1 MPIETQEEVEYCKL
15 QVHYVAEQE
24 IIKEKHSEAISVF
37 SKHPVPGFRT
47 GKATSSAIY
56 IKYRKQVDDHMRREL
71 ISQAYDDVL
80 FETGI
85 TPLGYPQTTNV
96 RLSGKSNFSCDMLFT
111 KKPDFELSKYTD
123 LEIPKPHIEK
133 TAVEIAELMM
143 QQLREQMGDVAPYGE
158 NDFVQTGDS
167 VTLSYEMYRKDAD
180 TVAKEGEFYKVGS
193 NKFTRDFDD
202 GLMGM
207 IPDEEREFNI
217 DLSGD
222 KVKVKVKLHMGMKTV
237 PCSDNEELAKKTN
250 QESYEKLR
258 EAVAGSATNKISQEE
273 TTLVG
278 EKIKL
283 KLIETHDFEAPS
295 WLTIMEGQNIALQE
309 GIKWE
314 DLEDEARESYLKRA
328 EGRVKLSFIL
338 DSIRKKEAEAQM
350 TDEEVRNYLARVIQ
364 MRGGDPQ
371 QALVEAEKSGKLFGM
386 VASVRD
392 QATMEWLVKKNK
404 VVE

>member
-1 MPIETQEEVEYCKL
+1 
-15 QVHYVAEQE
+15 
-24 IIKEKHSEAISVF
+24 
-37 SKHPVPGFRT
+37 
-47 GKATSSAIY
+47 
-56 IKYRKQVDDHMRREL
+56 
-71 ISQAYDDVL
+71 
-80 FETGI
+80 
-85 TPLGYPQTTNV
+85 
-96 RLSGKSNFSCDMLFT
+96 
-111 KKPDFELSKYTD
+111 
-123 LEIPKPHIEK
+123 
-133 TAVEIAELMM
+133 
-143 QQLREQMGDVAPYGE
+143 
-158 NDFVQTGDS
+158 
-167 VTLSYEMYRKDAD
+167 
-180 TVAKEGEFYKVGS
+180 
-193 NKFTRDFDD
+193 
-202 GLMGM
+202 
-207 IPDEEREFNI
+207 
-217 DLSGD
+217 
-222 KVKVKVKLHMGMKTV
+222 MGMKTV